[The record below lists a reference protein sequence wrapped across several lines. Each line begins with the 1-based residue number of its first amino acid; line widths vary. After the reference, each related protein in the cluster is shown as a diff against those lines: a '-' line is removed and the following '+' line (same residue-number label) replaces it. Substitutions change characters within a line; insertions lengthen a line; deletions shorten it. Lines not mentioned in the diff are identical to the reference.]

1 MTPASEGHRT
11 SGLRVLLVEDENL
24 VALLLEDMLAE
35 LGHTVIGPVARLNKA
50 LEMAQQE
57 AFDVAILD
65 ININGGDTY
74 PVADALASRDI
85 PFVFSTGYGKNS
97 LRPPYNDCPTLQKP
111 FRQDDLKELFAKL
124 FATDR
129 ALKGH

>member
-1 MTPASEGHRT
+1 MSASEHSDHS

-24 VALLLEDMLAE
+24 IALLLEDMLAD

-50 LEMAQQE
+50 LEIAQRE

-65 ININGGDTY
+65 VNINGGDTY
-74 PVADALASRDI
+74 PIAEAIAARDI

-97 LRPPYNDCPTLQKP
+97 LGAPYRDRPILQKP
-111 FRQDDLKELFAKL
+111 FRQVDLQKL
-124 FATDR
+124 LAEV
-129 ALKGH
+129 LP